1 MSVLAT
7 LLLRLSL
14 LAGIIFLILCVA
26 NKIQKKTVKPQYSKG
41 LIISVI
47 ALFFSFMLVLIFTP
61 TQTETKKESK
71 PKKKVETVTSTPEST
86 DTTTT
91 TDDNSPTE
99 EERINKFVEEAKT
112 VTQGSVGE
120 NEQITG
126 IEYNNREL
134 RVYVDLSQATPD
146 PLTYEDLAISRTSS
160 ITDQL
165 LTLNGYFELWNTIT
179 VDFGDIGYIKN
190 PKQNM
195 EYNGY
200 GFYFN
205 SSNFQLEK

>member
-1 MSVLAT
+1 MLQPKYKKDCKAT
-7 LLLRLSL
+7 IFKRITNFCYYTVFQFHV
-14 LAGIIFLILCVA
+14 GINVYTYT
-26 NKIQKKTVKPQYSKG
+26 NRN
-41 LIISVI
+41 
-47 ALFFSFMLVLIFTP
+47 
-61 TQTETKKESK
+61 KKESK

-86 DTTTT
+86 DTTTE
-91 TDDNSPTE
+91 DDSPTE

-126 IEYNNREL
+126 IEYNNRDL

-165 LTLNGYFELWNTIT
+165 LTLKGYLNLWDTIT
-179 VDFGDIGYIKN
+179 VDFGDIGYIKI
-190 PKQNM
+190 QN
-195 EYNGY
+195 
-200 GFYFN
+200 
-205 SSNFQLEK
+205 KT

>member
-1 MSVLAT
+1 MCCNQNTKKDCKAT
-7 LLLRLSL
+7 IFKRITNFCYYTVFQFHV
-14 LAGIIFLILCVA
+14 GINVYTYT
-26 NKIQKKTVKPQYSKG
+26 NRK
-41 LIISVI
+41 
-47 ALFFSFMLVLIFTP
+47 
-61 TQTETKKESK
+61 KKESK

-112 VTQGSVGE
+112 VTQDSIGE
-120 NEQITG
+120 NEQITN
-126 IEYNNREL
+126 IEYNNRDL

-165 LTLNGYFELWNTIT
+165 LTLKGYLNLWDTIT

-195 EYNGY
+195 ESNGY

-205 SSNFQLEK
+205 SANFKLEK